1 MSGEDAPAQQQNAV
15 DQKQETKPAEEPK
28 AEPPKTESAP
38 AGTAEAAATP
48 AATTDKAPEEETFT
62 YRALVLTGYGGY
74 DKVKLQVKKG
84 KPALKAGEVLVRVK
98 ACGLNFA
105 DLMARQGLYD
115 RLPSPP
121 VTPGMECSGVVE
133 AVGDEVTDRKV
144 GDKVMVLN
152 RYGLWQDVAAVPAS
166 HTFLIPDGMTFEEAA
181 ALPVNYITAYM
192 MLFDFG
198 NLRPNQSVLVHS
210 AAGGVGIAATQLCKT
225 VKDVTVFGTA
235 SASKHETISSGG
247 VTHPI
252 DYRTKDYV
260 EEVRKIS
267 PKGLDIILDPLGGSD
282 THKAYNLLKP
292 MGKLITYGAANMLAG
307 QKKNLLAVAKN
318 WYHQFSIHTLSLIQG
333 NKSVCGFHLG
343 YLDGETELI
352 TQAMN
357 TILDL
362 YKQGKVKPRIDST
375 WHLEQVGEAMRKMQ
389 ERNNIGKVIL
399 TTEPMPEEEKK
410 EETKKEDKKED
421 KKKDDKKKED
431 KKKDDGK
438 KEEKK
443 EEKKKE
449 EPKKEEKKEEE
460 KKEEA
465 KKEEK

>member
-1 MSGEDAPAQQQNAV
+1 MSGEDAPAQEQNAV

-28 AEPPKTESAP
+28 PEPPKTESAP
-38 AGTAEAAATP
+38 DAAEAAATP
-48 AATTDKAPEEETFT
+48 AAAAATAEGKAAEEEEEAFA

-84 KPALKAGEVLVRVK
+84 RPALKADDVLVRVK

-121 VTPGMECSGVVE
+121 FTPGMECSGLVE
-133 AVGDEVTDRKV
+133 AVGEEVTDRKV

-152 RYGLWQDVAAVPAS
+152 RFGLWQEVAVVPAS
-166 HTFLIPDGMTFEEAA
+166 HTFLIPEGMGFEEAA

-198 NLRPNQSVLVHS
+198 NLRPNQSVLVHA

-235 SASKHETISSGG
+235 SASKHETIGEGG

-292 MGKLITYGAANMLAG
+292 MGKLITYGTSNMLAG

-343 YLDGETELI
+343 YLDGEMELI
-352 TQAMN
+352 TQVMN
-357 TILDL
+357 TVLDL

-375 WHLEQVGEAMRKMQ
+375 WHLEQVGDAMRKMQ
-389 ERNNIGKVIL
+389 ERNNIGKLVSSE
-399 TTEPMPEEEKK
+399 TFVPTSTRSRKEPRRF
-410 EETKKEDKKED
+410 
-421 KKKDDKKKED
+421 KDSYFFSPIRNDRD
-431 KKKDDGK
+431 
-438 KEEKK
+438 
-443 EEKKKE
+443 
-449 EPKKEEKKEEE
+449 
-460 KKEEA
+460 EEA
-465 KKEEK
+465 VEGPWRTKNCWQEAPAAN

>member
-15 DQKQETKPAEEPK
+15 DQKQETKPVEEPK
-28 AEPPKTESAP
+28 TETESPP
-38 AGTAEAAATP
+38 AAGAAEAAATP
-48 AATTDKAPEEETFT
+48 AATTEKVPEEEAFT

-84 KPALKAGEVLVRVK
+84 KPVLKAGEIMVRVK

-133 AVGDEVTDRKV
+133 AVGEEVTDRKV
-144 GDKVMVLN
+144 GDKVMVLS
-152 RYGLWQDVAAVPAS
+152 RFGLWQEVAVVPAA
-166 HTFLIPDGMTFEEAA
+166 HTFLIPDGMSFEDAA

-198 NLRPNQSVLVHS
+198 NLRPNQSVLVHA

-235 SASKHETISSGG
+235 SATKHETISEGG

-267 PKGLDIILDPLGGSD
+267 PKGLDIVLDPLGGSD

-292 MGKLITYGAANMLAG
+292 MGKLITYGTSNMLAG

-343 YLDGETELI
+343 YLDGEMELI
-352 TQAMN
+352 SQAMD
-357 TILDL
+357 IVLDL
-362 YKQGKVKPRIDST
+362 YKQGKIKPRIDST
-375 WHLEQVGEAMRKMQ
+375 WHLEQVGDAMRKMQ
-389 ERNNIGKVIL
+389 ERNNIGKVVL

-410 EETKKEDKKED
+410 EEPKKEDKKED
-421 KKKDDKKKED
+421 KKKDDKKKDD
-431 KKKDDGK
+431 KKKDDAK

-443 EEKKKE
+443 DDKKKE

-460 KKEEA
+460 KKEEP